1 MSQHSDS
8 PRLEALESSVSGIQE
23 TMSELVGMLRQLTTE
38 TRTAGDGRRGEESGG
53 ARRDAAHIYSS
64 GTRRGPLTAATGY
77 RVTAVQDEGAG
88 EATAARN
95 FPVHHRAASEPAD
108 TRPGL
113 PTGVGPMIDVRRGEA
128 RDPYLAGITAYDES
142 RDVLRTDFKSL
153 PARVVPPVLK
163 AEKGGFQK
171 FKHEFFLKAN
181 MLDITAH
188 FVDQGMRAVPV
199 GDPLKQKAVLLQEGF
214 SNDEIRTAYQAWNFI
229 DAALQSESDRSILKR
244 CKSPREV
251 FERLEKW
258 HDPDSEV
265 ATQRLYDKFH
275 EFTIPPHSDPI
286 TALHD
291 LEDTNNQMH
300 EKGIGRIPDAVVH
313 ARFVRALPDE
323 YSLVKEMLQTMK
335 NRDRDEIIRMVSTR
349 HSNLPQKKGAQRTSR
364 QPEQAFVS
372 SESGNRSG
380 ARRGRDRGGG
390 GRQGRGRRGN
400 NGGGGG
406 NNNSSGTPGG
416 GASSSVGTQRS
427 GDGSGN
433 PGSGGDGRHNIPS
446 GRCFR
451 CRQRGH
457 RRHDCTT
464 RESDF
469 VPRCNR
475 CTGYGHE
482 ESSCSSDAAV
492 LVVELPVPEED
503 LAVEAQAFAVSE
515 AGKCSVTIGDAVGGV
530 ALDKQVMH
538 YIADSAATCSM
549 TPNSDGLTCYRECS
563 RPLGL
568 ANGEEITIVGYGDLT
583 VDFRTNHGWVRVEMN
598 DVAHVPQLSY
608 NLISLPSMAQKGH
621 TYTGDKDGV
630 TLELKGGKTVFFPL
644 VGKLCRQYGYRP
656 KAANNMVDSACAVI
670 APGKVKTPNPP
681 PDINILHCTFGHAH
695 EGLLKKTATQQG
707 IAYSGELHECRGCS
721 MAKGLRKPI
730 ARSTQTRA
738 DKRLQ
743 RVFVDLSGPTAV
755 KSIGGKRYTL
765 IVRDDCTRFNRVYF
779 LRHKSDA
786 ASAFESFLAEVRA
799 DGIPST
805 VMAVR
810 SDNGREFFGGAFGE
824 LCRKRCIKQEFTP
837 ADSPKYN
844 GVAERALG
852 LINDAATAA
861 RIQATELYPGAP
873 DYPSLWAEAVSWAC
887 HALNCTATTANPGD
901 KSPYE
906 MWYGSPPPRGA
917 VWPFLKPA
925 VCRVKRNNKSLPKAQ
940 DCYYV
945 GPGIDHPR
953 DCIRVLTAN
962 RSILTTRNVTWRHV
976 PLSRPAPPQQ
986 LPPIAEEGG
995 STAGEGASGERAPS
1009 QGGGG
1014 VEEVLDNESDL
1025 DDTKPIARST
1035 HTGAD
1040 TLCLSRAPAAA
1051 APYCQRGGVYSGG
1064 GRERGGGVKSRRKE
1078 GARLGQRVQPRQ
1090 RSGGVAPGV
1099 TRNPPTPSASP
1110 GRGGATGRNR
1120 SRGSGGAEGNPP
1132 TPSASPGRGGARGRM
1147 RSRGSGGAEG
1157 NPPTPSASPGRG
1169 SATGRIRSR
1178 GSGGAEGNPPTPSAS
1193 PGRGGASGRIRS
1205 RGSGGAEGDTPT
1217 PSVPP
1222 GRADFGGIN
1231 GNSGSRVSSSSSSSS
1246 SRTSSSRDSSSRT
1259 SSNTSTSRGD
1269 VPTLAGREAYRQK
1282 WDGKIPALQGG
1293 RTRSQSKK
1301 HQMDADTADA
1311 LLTHAWRTEEE
1322 ETTTE
1327 RVHDLL
1333 LEEWLEKLERRGI
1346 GPRARGVRGCRVGRQ
1361 GK

>member
-1 MSQHSDS
+1 MSQHSAS
-8 PRLEALESSVSGIQE
+8 PRLEALESSVSEIQE
-23 TMSELVGMLRQLTTE
+23 RMSELVGMLRQLTTE

-113 PTGVGPMIDVRRGEA
+113 PTGVGPMIDVRSGEA
-128 RDPYLAGITAYDES
+128 RDPYLAGKTAYDQG
-142 RDVLRTDFKSL
+142 RDVLRAEFKSL

-171 FKHEFFLKAN
+171 FKHEFILKTN
-181 MLDITAH
+181 MLDITDH
-188 FVDQGMRAVPV
+188 FVGQGMRAVPV

-214 SNDEIRTAYQAWNFI
+214 SNEEIKGAYQAWNFI
-229 DAALQSESDRSILKR
+229 DAALQSDSDRSILKR

-275 EFTIPPHSDPI
+275 EFAIPPHSDPI
-286 TALHD
+286 AALHD
-291 LEDTNNQMH
+291 LEDINNQMH
-300 EKGIGRIPDAVVH
+300 EKGIGRIPEAVLH

-323 YSLVKEMLQTMK
+323 YSLVKETLQVMK

-380 ARRGRDRGGG
+380 ARRGRDRRRG

-400 NGGGGG
+400 NDGGEG
-406 NNNSSGTPGG
+406 NNNSSGTLGG

-433 PGSGGDGRHNIPS
+433 PGSGGDGRHNISS

-451 CRQRGH
+451 CRQSGH
-457 RRHDCTT
+457 RRQDCTT

-608 NLISLPSMAQKGH
+608 NIISLPSMAQKGH
-621 TYTGDKDGV
+621 TYTGNKDGV

-656 KAANNMVDSACAVI
+656 KAANNMVDTACTTI
-670 APGKVKTPNPP
+670 APGKTKTPTTPT
-681 PDINILHCTFGHAH
+681 DINILHCTFGDTH
-695 EGLLKKTATQQG
+695 EVLLKKEQQG
-707 IAYSGELHECRGCS
+707 VNPSGELHECRGCS
-721 MAKGLRKPI
+721 MAKG
-730 ARSTQTRA
+730 
-738 DKRLQ
+738 
-743 RVFVDLSGPTAV
+743 
-755 KSIGGKRYTL
+755 
-765 IVRDDCTRFNRVYF
+765 
-779 LRHKSDA
+779 
-786 ASAFESFLAEVRA
+786 
-799 DGIPST
+799 
-805 VMAVR
+805 
-810 SDNGREFFGGAFGE
+810 
-824 LCRKRCIKQEFTP
+824 
-837 ADSPKYN
+837 
-844 GVAERALG
+844 
-852 LINDAATAA
+852 
-861 RIQATELYPGAP
+861 
-873 DYPSLWAEAVSWAC
+873 
-887 HALNCTATTANPGD
+887 
-901 KSPYE
+901 
-906 MWYGSPPPRGA
+906 PR
-917 VWPFLKPA
+917 
-925 VCRVKRNNKSLPKAQ
+925 
-940 DCYYV
+940 
-945 GPGIDHPR
+945 
-953 DCIRVLTAN
+953 
-962 RSILTTRNVTWRHV
+962 
-976 PLSRPAPPQQ
+976 
-986 LPPIAEEGG
+986 
-995 STAGEGASGERAPS
+995 
-1009 QGGGG
+1009 
-1014 VEEVLDNESDL
+1014 
-1025 DDTKPIARST
+1025 KPIARST

-1064 GRERGGGVKSRRKE
+1064 GASGE
-1078 GARLGQRVQPRQ
+1078 GASNQGGRRVQGLDSEFNPGNAAEVWPPVLPATREAPAAEIGAGAAGVRKATPQ
-1090 RSGGVAPGV
+1090 HHRPPPGGEAPPAELGAGAAGV
-1099 TRNPPTPSASP
+1099 RKATPQHHRPPPGGEAPPAELGAGAAGVRKATPQHHRPPP
-1110 GRGGATGRNR
+1110 GGEAPPAELGAGAAGVRKATPQHHRPPPGGEAPPAEIGAGAAGVRKATPQHHRPPPG
-1120 SRGSGGAEGNPP
+1120 GEAPPAELGAGAEGVRKVTPQHHRPP
-1132 TPSASPGRGGARGRM
+1132 PGGEASGKTCSRGHGGAD
-1147 RSRGSGGAEG
+1147 G
-1157 NPPTPSASPGRG
+1157 NPSTPAV
-1169 SATGRIRSR
+1169 
-1178 GSGGAEGNPPTPSAS
+1178 S
-1193 PGRGGASGRIRS
+1193 PGRGGASGKICS
-1205 RGSGGAEGDTPT
+1205 RGHGGADGNPSTPAV
-1217 PSVPP
+1217 SP
-1222 GRADFGGIN
+1222 GRGGA
-1231 GNSGSRVSSSSSSSS
+1231 S
-1246 SRTSSSRDSSSRT
+1246 
-1259 SSNTSTSRGD
+1259 
-1269 VPTLAGREAYRQK
+1269 
-1282 WDGKIPALQGG
+1282 GKI
-1293 RTRSQSKK
+1293 
-1301 HQMDADTADA
+1301 
-1311 LLTHAWRTEEE
+1311 
-1322 ETTTE
+1322 
-1327 RVHDLL
+1327 
-1333 LEEWLEKLERRGI
+1333 
-1346 GPRARGVRGCRVGRQ
+1346 
-1361 GK
+1361 

>member
-1 MSQHSDS
+1 M
-8 PRLEALESSVSGIQE
+8 
-23 TMSELVGMLRQLTTE
+23 
-38 TRTAGDGRRGEESGG
+38 
-53 ARRDAAHIYSS
+53 
-64 GTRRGPLTAATGY
+64 
-77 RVTAVQDEGAG
+77 
-88 EATAARN
+88 
-95 FPVHHRAASEPAD
+95 
-108 TRPGL
+108 
-113 PTGVGPMIDVRRGEA
+113 
-128 RDPYLAGITAYDES
+128 
-142 RDVLRTDFKSL
+142 
-153 PARVVPPVLK
+153 
-163 AEKGGFQK
+163 
-171 FKHEFFLKAN
+171 
-181 MLDITAH
+181 
-188 FVDQGMRAVPV
+188 
-199 GDPLKQKAVLLQEGF
+199 
-214 SNDEIRTAYQAWNFI
+214 
-229 DAALQSESDRSILKR
+229 
-244 CKSPREV
+244 
-251 FERLEKW
+251 
-258 HDPDSEV
+258 
-265 ATQRLYDKFH
+265 ATQRLYEKFH
-275 EFTIPPHSDPI
+275 EFAIPPHSNPI
-286 TALHD
+286 AALHD
-291 LEDTNNQMH
+291 LEDINNQMH
-300 EKGIGRIPDAVVH
+300 EKGIGRIPDAVLH

-323 YSLVKEMLQTMK
+323 YSLVKEMLQAMK

-457 RRHDCTT
+457 RRQDCTT

-743 RVFVDLSGPTAV
+743 RVFVNLSGPTAV

-925 VCRVKRNNKSLPKAQ
+925 VCRVKRNNKSQPKAQ

-945 GPGIDHPR
+945 GPAIDHPR

-1014 VEEVLDNESDL
+1014 VEEVWTTSPTLTTWRWGPCPRQLPPIVKEGESTAGEGASNQGGRRVQGVDSEFSL
-1025 DDTKPIARST
+1025 GNAAEVWPPVLPATREALAAELGAGAAGVRKTTPRHHRPPPGGEAPAAELGAGAAGVRKATPQHHRPPPGGEAPAAELGAGAAGARKATPRHHRPPSGGEAPAAEFAAAATGVRTATPRHQRFPPGGEAPAAKYVAAATGVRKVTPRHHRSPLGGPISVAST
-1035 HTGAD
+1035 ATVAAE
-1040 TLCLSRAPAAA
+1040 SPAAA
-1051 APYCQRGGVYSGG
+1051 AAAAAAEAAAAETAAAEPAATPAPAEGTSSHSRVEKRTDRSGTGRYPHFKADARGP
-1064 GRERGGGVKSRRKE
+1064 SRRSIKWM
-1078 GARLGQRVQPRQ
+1078 RTPR
-1090 RSGGVAPGV
+1090 
-1099 TRNPPTPSASP
+1099 TP
-1110 GRGGATGRNR
+1110 
-1120 SRGSGGAEGNPP
+1120 
-1132 TPSASPGRGGARGRM
+1132 
-1147 RSRGSGGAEG
+1147 
-1157 NPPTPSASPGRG
+1157 
-1169 SATGRIRSR
+1169 
-1178 GSGGAEGNPPTPSAS
+1178 
-1193 PGRGGASGRIRS
+1193 
-1205 RGSGGAEGDTPT
+1205 
-1217 PSVPP
+1217 
-1222 GRADFGGIN
+1222 
-1231 GNSGSRVSSSSSSSS
+1231 
-1246 SRTSSSRDSSSRT
+1246 
-1259 SSNTSTSRGD
+1259 
-1269 VPTLAGREAYRQK
+1269 
-1282 WDGKIPALQGG
+1282 
-1293 RTRSQSKK
+1293 
-1301 HQMDADTADA
+1301 
-1311 LLTHAWRTEEE
+1311 
-1322 ETTTE
+1322 
-1327 RVHDLL
+1327 
-1333 LEEWLEKLERRGI
+1333 
-1346 GPRARGVRGCRVGRQ
+1346 C
-1361 GK
+1361 

>member
-1 MSQHSDS
+1 
-8 PRLEALESSVSGIQE
+8 
-23 TMSELVGMLRQLTTE
+23 
-38 TRTAGDGRRGEESGG
+38 
-53 ARRDAAHIYSS
+53 
-64 GTRRGPLTAATGY
+64 
-77 RVTAVQDEGAG
+77 
-88 EATAARN
+88 
-95 FPVHHRAASEPAD
+95 
-108 TRPGL
+108 
-113 PTGVGPMIDVRRGEA
+113 
-128 RDPYLAGITAYDES
+128 
-142 RDVLRTDFKSL
+142 
-153 PARVVPPVLK
+153 
-163 AEKGGFQK
+163 
-171 FKHEFFLKAN
+171 
-181 MLDITAH
+181 
-188 FVDQGMRAVPV
+188 
-199 GDPLKQKAVLLQEGF
+199 
-214 SNDEIRTAYQAWNFI
+214 
-229 DAALQSESDRSILKR
+229 
-244 CKSPREV
+244 
-251 FERLEKW
+251 
-258 HDPDSEV
+258 
-265 ATQRLYDKFH
+265 
-275 EFTIPPHSDPI
+275 
-286 TALHD
+286 
-291 LEDTNNQMH
+291 MH

-372 SESGNRSG
+372 IESGNRSG
-380 ARRGRDRGGG
+380 ARGGRDRGGG

-433 PGSGGDGRHNIPS
+433 PGSGGDGRHNIPF

-457 RRHDCTT
+457 RRHDYTT

-630 TLELKGGKTVFFPL
+630 ALELKGGKTVFFPL

-656 KAANNMVDSACAVI
+656 KVVNNMVDTACAVI
-670 APGKVKTPNPP
+670 ATGKVKAPNPTT
-681 PDINILHCTFGHAH
+681 DINILHCTFGHAH

-1014 VEEVLDNESDL
+1014 VEEVSDNESDL
-1025 DDTKPIARST
+1025 DDTGPM
-1035 HTGAD
+1035 
-1040 TLCLSRAPAAA
+1040 PAAA

-1064 GRERGGGVKSRRKE
+1064 GGVKSRRKE
-1078 GARLGQRVQPRQ
+1078 GARRGQRVQPRQ

-1099 TRNPPTPSASP
+1099 TRNAQS
-1110 GRGGATGRNR
+1110 
-1120 SRGSGGAEGNPP
+1120 
-1132 TPSASPGRGGARGRM
+1132 
-1147 RSRGSGGAEG
+1147 
-1157 NPPTPSASPGRG
+1157 
-1169 SATGRIRSR
+1169 
-1178 GSGGAEGNPPTPSAS
+1178 
-1193 PGRGGASGRIRS
+1193 ASGRIRS
-1205 RGSGGAEGDTPT
+1205 RGSGVRKTTPRHHRPPPGGEAPAAELGAGTAGVRKTTPRHHRPPPGGEAPAAELGAGTAGVRKATPQHHRPPPGGEAPAAELGAGAAGARKATPRHHRSPPGEPISVASTATVAAESPAAAAAAAAAAAEAAAAETAAAEPAATPAPAEGASPH
-1217 PSVPP
+1217 
-1222 GRADFGGIN
+1222 
-1231 GNSGSRVSSSSSSSS
+1231 
-1246 SRTSSSRDSSSRT
+1246 
-1259 SSNTSTSRGD
+1259 SRGEKRTD
-1269 VPTLAGREAYRQK
+1269 RSGTGRYPHFK
-1282 WDGKIPALQGG
+1282 
-1293 RTRSQSKK
+1293 
-1301 HQMDADTADA
+1301 ADA
-1311 LLTHAWRTEEE
+1311 RGPSQRSIKWMRT
-1322 ETTTE
+1322 
-1327 RVHDLL
+1327 
-1333 LEEWLEKLERRGI
+1333 
-1346 GPRARGVRGCRVGRQ
+1346 PRTLC
-1361 GK
+1361 